1 MNPAEPRSVTSVRA
15 SSLHEFDLAAA
26 DGRSVAMAAGRYD
39 FAAAADSRISRGSV
53 AVLVPLCFPFGNQGR
68 YVPLFASRAFL

>member
-1 MNPAEPRSVTSVRA
+1 
-15 SSLHEFDLAAA
+15 
-26 DGRSVAMAAGRYD
+26 MAAGRYD